1 MMLAQIFSRLAFYA
15 ICSANWDQL
24 QGARF
29 SPQKRIPIVVL
40 LSNISDVSRFNLT
53 VMYEAHLLMALAQF
67 GPSYLFGCYL
77 TF

>member
-1 MMLAQIFSRLAFYA
+1 MLAQIFSRLAFYA

-29 SPQKRIPIVVL
+29 SPQKRIVVL
-40 LSNISDVSRFNLT
+40 LSSISDVSRCNLT
-53 VMYEAHLLMALAQF
+53 VMYEAQLLMALAQF